1 MNNRKGCVSSGPAEW
16 YAARAS
22 NTFPSSDPAASWS
35 HYAFHSFFERW
46 SFTLQTSSQ
55 AAQRAECSPGS
66 FSTLRVG
73 RLRKSIHFGSA
84 LHEPARFDCR
94 FCVFVFLI
102 SRRRLTWPP
111 QKKQLSGLKL
121 QEWPGNI
128 CHHEQ
133 AKSQPWH
140 LQLVAAYSQGGH
152 PKPSLLHKLV
162 NHFTKLSQ
170 IKSCLFVVW
179 TVWLSY
185 VAKLHDN

>member
-111 QKKQLSGLKL
+111 KKTTFRTEAAGVAWEHLPSWASKESTLTLTACRCL
-121 QEWPGNI
+121 QPRRT
-128 CHHEQ
+128 
-133 AKSQPWH
+133 S
-140 LQLVAAYSQGGH
+140 
-152 PKPSLLHKLV
+152 
-162 NHFTKLSQ
+162 
-170 IKSCLFVVW
+170 
-179 TVWLSY
+179 
-185 VAKLHDN
+185 